1 MTDMLPEA
9 ILAAAVPD
17 ATAAEETPMEVDD
30 GLSSNAKER
39 STLALPGAPRGPRGK
54 ERSKY
59 TEDDMRAA
67 LVKMLAQYSI
77 RTRT

>member
-1 MTDMLPEA
+1 MADMLPVA
-9 ILAAAVPD
+9 TLAAADPD
-17 ATAAEETPMEVDD
+17 ATAEETPMEVDD
-30 GLSSNAKER
+30 GLSANAKER
-39 STLALPGAPRGPRGK
+39 ATLALPGAPRGPRGK